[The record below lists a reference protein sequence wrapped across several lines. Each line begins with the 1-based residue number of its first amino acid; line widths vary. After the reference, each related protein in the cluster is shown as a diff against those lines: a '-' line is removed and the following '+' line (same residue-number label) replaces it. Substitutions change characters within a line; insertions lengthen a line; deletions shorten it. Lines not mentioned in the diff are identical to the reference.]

1 MMSRIRLEVFPN
13 DDPVNPDDV
22 VIISK
27 TELEDTRLVAFDK
40 GYAAGWDDA
49 VGAQSDDAARLKAE
63 VARSLLAMAFG
74 FQEARAHLLKSLAP
88 LISAMVG
95 KLLPEVARVS
105 LAPMV
110 LDQLMPLA
118 EAVAD
123 QPVIILLHPRARAH
137 LESLLLQAPGL
148 PVTLTEDRNLG
159 EGQVYLK
166 SPTTEMLIDLD
177 RATADITAAIRGFFE
192 LTQKDRQYG

>member
-1 MMSRIRLEVFPN
+1 MMSRIRLEVFAN
-13 DDPVNPDDV
+13 DDPINPDDI
-22 VIISK
+22 VITSK
-27 TELEDTRLVAFDK
+27 TEIEETRLTAFDK

-63 VARSLLAMAFG
+63 VARSVQAMAFG

-88 LISAMVG
+88 LIAAMVG
-95 KLLPEVARVS
+95 KLLPDVARAS

-110 LDQLMPLA
+110 LDRIMPLA
-118 EAVAD
+118 ETLTDA
-123 QPVIILLHPRARAH
+123 PITILLHPRARDAV
-137 LESLLLQAPGL
+137 EALLTLAPGL
-148 PVTLTEDRNLG
+148 PVSLVEDRNLG

-166 SPTTEMLIDLD
+166 STADETLIDLD

-192 LTQKDRQYG
+192 LSEQDRRYG

>member
-13 DDPVNPDDV
+13 GDPVNPDDV

-27 TELEDTRLVAFDK
+27 TELEDIRLIAFDK

-63 VARSLLAMAFG
+63 VARSVQSMAFG

-88 LISAMVG
+88 LIAAMVG
-95 KLLPEVARVS
+95 KLLPDVARAA
-105 LAPMV
+105 LAPIV
-110 LDQLMPLA
+110 LDHIMPMA
-118 EAVAD
+118 ETLTD
-123 QPVIILLHPRARAH
+123 TPITILLHPRARDAVEA
-137 LESLLLQAPGL
+137 LLALAPSLPI
-148 PVTLTEDRNLG
+148 TLAEDRNLG

-166 SPTTEMLIDLD
+166 SVADETLIDLD
-177 RATADITAAIRGFFE
+177 RATADITTAIRNFFE
-192 LTQKDRQYG
+192 LSEQDRRHG

>member
-13 DDPVNPDDV
+13 DDPVTPDDV

-49 VGAQSDDAARLKAE
+49 VGAQNDDATRLKSE
-63 VARSLLAMAFG
+63 VARSVLTMAFG

-88 LISAMVG
+88 LIAAMVG
-95 KLLPEVARVS
+95 KLLPDVARAS

-110 LDQLMPLA
+110 LHQLMPMA
-118 EAVAD
+118 EVLTD
-123 QPVIILLHPRARAH
+123 TPVTILLHPRAREAM
-137 LESLLLQAPGL
+137 EALLRNAPGL
-148 PVTLTEDRNLG
+148 PVTLVEDRNLG

-166 SPTTEMLIDLD
+166 SPNTETLIDLD
-177 RATADITAAIRGFFE
+177 RATTDITAAIRGFFE
-192 LTQKDRQYG
+192 LTQEDRHYG

>member
-22 VIISK
+22 IIISK
-27 TELEDTRLVAFDK
+27 TELEDIRLMAFDK

-63 VARSLLAMAFG
+63 VARSVQAMAFG

-88 LISAMVG
+88 LIAAMVG
-95 KLLPEVARVS
+95 KLLPEVARAS
-105 LAPMV
+105 LAPLV
-110 LDQLMPLA
+110 LDQLMPMAEVLA
-118 EAVAD
+118 D
-123 QPVIILLHPRARAH
+123 TPITILLHPRARDHIEA
-137 LESLLLQAPGL
+137 LLLNAPGL
-148 PVTLTEDRNLG
+148 PVTLREDRNLG

-166 SPTTEMLIDLD
+166 SLTSELIIDMD

-192 LTQKDRQYG
+192 LTEKDRKYG

>member
-13 DDPVNPDDV
+13 DDPINPDDV

-27 TELEDTRLVAFDK
+27 TELEDTRLIAFDR

-49 VGAQSDDAARLKAE
+49 VGAQNDDAARLKSE
-63 VARSLLAMAFG
+63 VARSVQAMAFG

-88 LISAMVG
+88 LIAAMVG
-95 KLLPEVARVS
+95 KLLPDVARAA

-110 LDQLMPLA
+110 LDQVMPMA
-118 EAVAD
+118 EVLTDA
-123 QPVIILLHPRARAH
+123 PVTILLHPRAREHIEA
-137 LESLLLQAPGL
+137 LLLGAPGL
-148 PVTLTEDRNLG
+148 PVTLVEDRNLG

-166 SPTTEMLIDLD
+166 SPGTETVIDLD

-192 LTQKDRQYG
+192 LTEGDRLYG

>member
-49 VGAQSDDAARLKAE
+49 VGAQNDDATRLKSE
-63 VARSLLAMAFG
+63 VARSVLTMAFG

-88 LISAMVG
+88 LIAAMVG
-95 KLLPEVARVS
+95 KLLPDVARAS

-110 LDQLMPLA
+110 LHQLMPMA
-118 EAVAD
+118 EVLTD
-123 QPVIILLHPRARAH
+123 TPVTILLHPRAREAM
-137 LESLLLQAPGL
+137 EALLRNAPGL
-148 PVTLTEDRNLG
+148 PVTLVEDRNLG

-166 SPTTEMLIDLD
+166 SPNTETLIDLD
-177 RATADITAAIRGFFE
+177 RATTDITAAIRGFFE
-192 LTQKDRQYG
+192 LTQEDRHYG

>member
-27 TELEDTRLVAFDK
+27 TELEDTRLIAFDK

-49 VGAQSDDAARLKAE
+49 VGAQNDDAARLKSE
-63 VARSLLAMAFG
+63 VARSVLTMAFG

-88 LISAMVG
+88 LIAAMVG
-95 KLLPEVARVS
+95 KLLPDVARAS

-110 LDQLMPLA
+110 LEQLMPMA
-118 EAVAD
+118 EVLTDA
-123 QPVIILLHPRARAH
+123 PVTILLHPRAREAI
-137 LESLLLQAPGL
+137 EALLLNAPGL
-148 PVTLTEDRNLG
+148 PVTLVEDRNLG

-166 SPTTEMLIDLD
+166 SPSTETLIDLD

-192 LTQKDRQYG
+192 LTQEDRQYG

>member
-13 DDPVNPDDV
+13 DDPINPDDV

-49 VGAQSDDAARLKAE
+49 VGAQNDDAARLKSE
-63 VARSLLAMAFG
+63 VARSVLTMAFG

-88 LISAMVG
+88 LIAAMVG
-95 KLLPEVARVS
+95 KLLPDVARAS

-110 LDQLMPLA
+110 LEQLMPMA
-118 EAVAD
+118 EVLTDA
-123 QPVIILLHPRARAH
+123 PVTILLHPRAREAI
-137 LESLLLQAPGL
+137 EALLLNAPGL
-148 PVTLTEDRNLG
+148 PVTLVEDRNLG

-166 SPTTEMLIDLD
+166 SPSTETLIDLD
-177 RATADITAAIRGFFE
+177 RATTDITAAIRGFFE
-192 LTQKDRQYG
+192 LTQEDRQYG

>member
-27 TELEDTRLVAFDK
+27 TELEDTRLIAFDK

-49 VGAQSDDAARLKAE
+49 VGAQSDDAARLKSE
-63 VARSLLAMAFG
+63 VARSVQAMAFG

-88 LISAMVG
+88 LIAAMVG
-95 KLLPEVARVS
+95 KLLPDVARAS

-110 LDQLMPLA
+110 LDQLMPMA
-118 EAVAD
+118 EVLTD
-123 QPVIILLHPRARAH
+123 TPVTILLHPRARENIEA
-137 LESLLLQAPGL
+137 LLLGAPGL
-148 PVTLTEDRNLG
+148 PVTLVEDRNLG

-166 SPTTEMLIDLD
+166 SPTVEILIDLD
-177 RATADITAAIRGFFE
+177 RATTDITAAIRGFFE
-192 LTQKDRQYG
+192 LTEEDRHYG

>member
-27 TELEDTRLVAFDK
+27 TQLEDIRLIAFDK

-49 VGAQSDDAARLKAE
+49 VGAQNDDAARLKSE
-63 VARSLLAMAFG
+63 VARSVQAMAFG

-88 LISAMVG
+88 LIAAMVG
-95 KLLPEVARVS
+95 KLLPDVARAS
-105 LAPMV
+105 LGPIV
-110 LDQLMPLA
+110 LDQLMPMA
-118 EAVAD
+118 EVLTD
-123 QPVIILLHPRARAH
+123 TPVTILLHPRARENIEA
-137 LESLLLQAPGL
+137 LLLGAPGL
-148 PVTLTEDRNLG
+148 PVTLVEDRNLG

-166 SPTTEMLIDLD
+166 SPEVETLIDLD

-192 LTQKDRQYG
+192 LTQEDRHYG

>member
-13 DDPVNPDDV
+13 NDPINPDDV

-27 TELEDTRLVAFDK
+27 TELEDTRLIAFDK

-49 VGAQSDDAARLKAE
+49 VGAQSDDAARLKSE
-63 VARSLLAMAFG
+63 VARSVQAMAFG

-88 LISAMVG
+88 LITAMVG
-95 KLLPEVARVS
+95 KLLPDVARAS

-110 LDQLMPLA
+110 LDQLMPMA
-118 EAVAD
+118 EVLTD
-123 QPVIILLHPRARAH
+123 TPVTVLLHPRAREAI
-137 LESLLLQAPGL
+137 EALLLGAPGL
-148 PVTLTEDRNLG
+148 PVTLVEDRNLG

-166 SPTTEMLIDLD
+166 SPTTEFVIDLD
-177 RATADITAAIRGFFE
+177 RATADIAAAIRGFFE
-192 LTQKDRQYG
+192 LTEEDRLYG

>member
-27 TELEDTRLVAFDK
+27 TLLEDIRLIAFDK

-49 VGAQSDDAARLKAE
+49 VGAQNDDAARLKSE
-63 VARSLLAMAFG
+63 VARSVQAMAFG

-88 LISAMVG
+88 LIAAMVG
-95 KLLPEVARVS
+95 KLLPDVARAS
-105 LAPMV
+105 LGPIV
-110 LDQLMPLA
+110 LDQLMPMA
-118 EAVAD
+118 EVLTD
-123 QPVIILLHPRARAH
+123 TPVTILLHPRARENIEA
-137 LESLLLQAPGL
+137 LLLGAPGL
-148 PVTLTEDRNLG
+148 PVTLVEDRNLG

-166 SPTTEMLIDLD
+166 SPEVETLIDLD

-192 LTQKDRQYG
+192 LTQEDRHYG

>member
-27 TELEDTRLVAFDK
+27 TELEDTRLIAFDK

-63 VARSLLAMAFG
+63 VARSVQAMAFG

-88 LISAMVG
+88 LIAAMVG
-95 KLLPEVARVS
+95 KLLPDVARAS

-110 LDQLMPLA
+110 LDQLMPMA
-118 EAVAD
+118 EVLTDA
-123 QPVIILLHPRARAH
+123 PVTILLHPRAREAM
-137 LESLLLQAPGL
+137 EALLLNAPGL
-148 PVTLTEDRNLG
+148 PVTLVEDRNLG

-166 SPTTEMLIDLD
+166 SPMVESLIDMD

-192 LTQKDRQYG
+192 LTEEDRNYG

>member
-1 MMSRIRLEVFPN
+1 MMTRIRLEVFPN

-27 TELEDTRLVAFDK
+27 TELEDIRLVAFDK

-63 VARSLLAMAFG
+63 VARSVQAMAFG

-88 LISAMVG
+88 LIAAIVG
-95 KLLPEVARVS
+95 KLLPDVARAS

-110 LDQLMPLA
+110 LDQLMPMA
-118 EAVAD
+118 EVLTD
-123 QPVIILLHPRARAH
+123 VPVTILLHPRARVHIEA
-137 LESLLLQAPGL
+137 LLLNAPGL
-148 PVTLTEDRNLG
+148 PVTLTEDRNLA

-166 SPTTEMLIDLD
+166 SPTTETIIDLD
-177 RATADITAAIRGFFE
+177 RAVFDITAAIRGFFE
-192 LTQKDRQYG
+192 LTAEDRKYG

>member
-13 DDPVNPDDV
+13 DDPVNPDDI

-27 TELEDTRLVAFDK
+27 TELEDARLIAFDK

-49 VGAQSDDAARLKAE
+49 VGAQSDDAARLKSE
-63 VARSLLAMAFG
+63 VARSVQAMAFG

-95 KLLPEVARVS
+95 GLLPDVARAS
-105 LAPMV
+105 LAPTV
-110 LDQLMPLA
+110 VDLLMPMA
-118 EAVAD
+118 EALTD
-123 QPVIILLHPRARAH
+123 TPVTILLHPRARENIEA
-137 LESLLLQAPGL
+137 LLLNAPGL
-148 PVTLTEDRNLG
+148 PVTLVEDRNLG

-166 SPTTEMLIDLD
+166 SADTETLIDLD
-177 RATADITAAIRGFFE
+177 RATAEITAAIRGFFE
-192 LTQKDRQYG
+192 LTEKDRLYG